1 MDHTIIPILELFS
14 IEMWQLPKASTIDA
28 PLWCHYT
35 CLALILGLK
44 STNPWPVC
52 NPEAVTAAPSYKQVQ
67 PGMNGDKH

>member
-1 MDHTIIPILELFS
+1 MEHTIILILEPFTDAV
-14 IEMWQLPKASTIDA
+14 WQLPKASTIDA

-52 NPEAVTAAPSYKQVQ
+52 NPEAVTAAPSYR
-67 PGMNGDKH
+67 